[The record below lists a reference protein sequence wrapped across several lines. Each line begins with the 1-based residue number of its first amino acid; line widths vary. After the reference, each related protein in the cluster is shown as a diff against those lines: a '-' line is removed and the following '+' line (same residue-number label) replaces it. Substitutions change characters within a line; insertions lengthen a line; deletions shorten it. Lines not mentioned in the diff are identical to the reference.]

1 MDLVLRLIALMYQV
15 WNVLSG
21 ILIDSVPVTA
31 LIFAIVAI
39 SFVLSLVKGKV

>member
-1 MDLVLRLIALMYQV
+1 MDIILRLIALMYQA
-15 WNVLSG
+15 WNVMSG

-31 LIFAIVAI
+31 LIFAIVAV

>member
-1 MDLVLRLIALMYQV
+1 MDLILRLIALMSQT
-15 WNVLSG
+15 WNVMSG

-31 LIFAIVAI
+31 LIFSIVAI